1 MVRILNLS
9 LLTPELTI
17 SRILVTESPLSTL
30 AGRAVLF
37 GFERLI
43 PGRGRLKE
51 ERLHCSSSHKLHSLS
66 CWKDPRNLG
75 VPLLIMWCV
84 LCWQK
89 KGVSC
94 QEIRVPYELTTQT
107 PRSSGEG
114 QPFCMGG
121 VIFPR
126 ISCRPFQL
134 TPCLPETGPRF
145 VPTMTTGCLV
155 SNPLPLMSSSKK
167 GGSESIELRL
177 VNLE

>member
-17 SRILVTESPLSTL
+17 SRILATESPLSTL
-30 AGRAVLF
+30 AERAVLF
-37 GFERLI
+37 GFGRLI

-51 ERLHCSSSHKLHSLS
+51 DRLHCSSSQKLHSLS

-75 VPLLIMWCV
+75 MLILIMCCV

-94 QEIRVPYELTTQT
+94 KEIRVPYELTTQT

-114 QPFCMGG
+114 QPFCLGACSFLKYPA
-121 VIFPR
+121 I
-126 ISCRPFQL
+126 L
-134 TPCLPETGPRF
+134 
-145 VPTMTTGCLV
+145 
-155 SNPLPLMSSSKK
+155 SSSHPVFQRW
-167 GGSESIELRL
+167 GPGLSPP
-177 VNLE
+177 